1 MSNTDVRKI
10 RAGLKHPIIDA
21 DGHWAEFHPHM
32 RQEFKRIGGNIAVEV
47 AVSEKAPPPPPSP
60 PG

>member
-32 RQEFKRIGGNIAVEV
+32 RKEFKRIGGGLAVE
-47 AVSEKAPPPPPSP
+47 AFDMSSTTTSA
-60 PG
+60 

>member
-1 MSNTDVRKI
+1 MSNTNVRKI

-32 RQEFKRIGGNIAVEV
+32 RQEFKRIGGNIAV
-47 AVSEKAPPPPPSP
+47 
-60 PG
+60 